1 MQQKVLSAVI
11 GLTYIEFLMEHH
23 LSKLT
28 TSSLVSDYADIPTTA
43 DTVYSTLNG
52 QSHLVSSGVTFR
64 DTLINDIII
73 TKFYGVPIDVI
84 RSLIREH
91 LPEYVL

>member
-23 LSKLT
+23 LSKST
-28 TSSLVSDYADIPTTA
+28 TSSLASDQSTITA
-43 DTVYSTLNG
+43 ASI
-52 QSHLVSSGVTFR
+52 STFR
-64 DTLINDIII
+64 PTYESTVESLKDGIINSIVADE
-73 TKFYGVPIDVI
+73 FYGVPADVI

-91 LPEYVL
+91 LPEYIL

>member
-1 MQQKVLSAVI
+1 
-11 GLTYIEFLMEHH
+11 MEHH

-28 TSSLVSDYADIPTTA
+28 TSSLVSDYVGTLASAGITTDCIDA
-43 DTVYSTLNG
+43 VSYGTLSG
-52 QSHLVSSGVTFR
+52 QSHSVYSDRIAGINTFR
-64 DTLINDIII
+64 DTMVDDILA
-73 TKFYGVPIDVI
+73 TEFYGVPADVI

>member
-1 MQQKVLSAVI
+1 
-11 GLTYIEFLMEHH
+11 MEHH

-28 TSSLVSDYADIPTTA
+28 TSSPASNYVGTLASEGIATYG
-43 DTVYSTLNG
+43 TLNG
-52 QSHLVSSGVTFR
+52 QSHLVYSDRIDSVSTFR
-64 DTLINDIII
+64 DTMIDDIIA
-73 TKFYGVPIDVI
+73 TEFYGVPADVI